1 MITACNGGAPVNNA
15 SVSID
20 GTPYG
25 ATLAD
30 GTYDA
35 VLPPGSHTYA
45 VSKPAFATQTG
56 SFTVTNGQTTLVEVC
71 P

>member
-1 MITACNGGAPVNNA
+1 
-15 SVSID
+15 VSID
-20 GTPYG
+20 GIAYG

-45 VSKPAFATQTG
+45 VSNPAFGAQTG
-56 SFTVTNGQTTLVEVC
+56 SFTVTHGQTTLVEASLKGG
-71 P
+71 PP